1 MRKLKLF
8 TIIYSVGL
16 LALSSCATKN
26 DISDLQ
32 SQLDEIKNTQIASIN
47 TQISSINSSIISL
60 SGVDT
65 QIQGYIKALQ
75 EQAGNIEKA
84 IEQLQGDGTSLKEQ
98 LKTIN
103 EQISELQKKDD
114 ELQKQ
119 ISELKTYINSEIKSA
134 KDWVNATFVTLEKYN
149 ATADALVVIQAAIE
163 ELKNTTGIS
172 QSDIDAAI
180 SAQDKKTLADIQSA
194 CDAIEI
200 AYSKAISDAI
210 NASELSI
217 KGWINTQLAGYYTIA
232 QTDAKVSSTKTNLEN
247 QIATQKTYLE
257 GLISLLESSAGAK
270 IDENAAAIETIKE
283 QIATINSNITS
294 LSSTL
299 TSEISKFN
307 GTIESTKTEITTAYK
322 NAISTAIETL
332 DGKLTGEIASNVASI
347 NSRIDEE
354 VSSINAVI
362 DELKERVST
371 CEKDIKSIKNT
382 IYSMQL
388 DIEDLQAEIGKIL
401 ARIQSVTF
409 IPEYSDG
416 RAVMTYTNNGTIT
429 PGTAEL
435 TYELKPA
442 ETAGELLKVWKNAL
456 SVEAIYT
463 ITKSAPEM
471 AKLTIESVSVENG
484 FLMLTVSGKGLKD
497 EYFKSQ
503 CSASVRLCISDGNN
517 DLATDYVQMVP
528 WTTDVISFGDPNFKA
543 YCVENFD
550 TSGDGEITAEEAAAA
565 KSINASLLGL
575 TSLVGI
581 EYFNNLESIDVS
593 LNRLESIDLSH
604 AQKLKEIEVNGN
616 KLQSLNLSGLSAI
629 ETLNCSDNKLSN
641 IDVSAAPHLKSLICS
656 NNSIGSL
663 NLLQSKE
670 LVELQCSGNG
680 LSSLNLKNNPLIET
694 LLCRKNSLS
703 SLDVSKLSGLK
714 MLDCSNNSLTS
725 LNTYSNKELESLYC
739 SSNSIASLGVE
750 ENSKL
755 TVLDCSSNQL
765 TSLNISRNS
774 LLETINCA
782 NNKLERLDVSN
793 NSALES
799 VTCSGNPSMSKLWV
813 KDASQKASLT
823 IKKDDATAI
832 AYNNGGIYIPDANL
846 KKYLLALF
854 DDDEDGE
861 ISILESENVQN
872 VNCSG
877 RGIAD
882 LTGLEVCPNLKYLNF
897 NGNNVAVVELP
908 NLQKLETIVAYGNP
922 IKKLNVNN
930 DIALTELYLQNVST
944 NALNNTVFSINA
956 YDQAETLCLAFAG
969 TRYTTLK
976 LTNSTILK
984 SYDIAENIQLT
995 KLVASGNGLVTG
1007 VNLATL
1013 SVLTDLDLNACS
1025 LTSLNVDAN
1034 RDLVNFDC
1042 SSNKIASLNVDNN
1055 IALVNFDCS
1064 DNLLTTLRVT
1074 NNTLLERIDSNH
1086 NNLKNLNV
1094 RQNLALKELNVSYNN
1109 DITTLSLYNNPNLE
1123 TLLASYLSITSLDL
1137 SGNLNI
1143 QKVDCS
1149 YCKQLS
1155 TKLDFSKHNNIKEL
1169 YVESCPI
1176 ISLSIASSI
1185 PSLIGQYVCFPL
1197 STGVI
1202 ISADSLVKIISMT
1215 QTSTTWGPNQDETNA
1230 KNRTNGNENM
1240 QTIASRGIDKYPA
1253 FQWCQSIGQGWYLP
1267 AIEELYP
1274 LYTYFDL
1281 IQDSLTKHSGTKL
1294 ITSTYYFSSTEFY
1307 DSYAYSYNLGTGSES
1322 WSYYST
1328 NKESERIVRAIKA
1341 L

>member
-1 MRKLKLF
+1 MKTLKLF
-8 TIIYSVGL
+8 AIIFSTGL

-84 IEQLQGDGTSLKEQ
+84 IEQLQGDDTSLKEQ

-103 EQISELQKKDD
+103 EQISELQKKDN

-119 ISELKTYINSEIKSA
+119 ISDLTTYISSEIKSA

-149 ATADALVVIQAAIE
+149 ATADALATIQATIE
-163 ELKNTTGIS
+163 DLKISTSLS

-194 CDAIEI
+194 CEAIEI

-217 KGWINTQLAGYYTIA
+217 KGWVNTQLAGYYTIA
-232 QTDAKVSSTKTNLEN
+232 QTDAKVSSAKTNLEN

-299 TSEISKFN
+299 TSEINKLN

-332 DGKLTGEIASNVASI
+332 DGKLSGEIASSVASI

-354 VSSINAVI
+354 VSSINAAI

-471 AKLTIESVSVENG
+471 TKLTIESASVENG

-497 EYFKSQ
+497 EYFMSQ

-581 EYFNNLESIDVS
+581 EYFKNLESIDVS
-593 LNRLESIDLSH
+593 LNRLETIDLSH

-703 SLDVSKLSGLK
+703 SLDLSKLSGLK

-739 SSNSIASLGVE
+739 SFNSIASLGVE
-750 ENSKL
+750 ENSKM

-930 DIALTELYLQNVST
+930 DTALVGLYLQDVNT
-944 NALNNTVFSINA
+944 NALSGNVMTING
-956 YDQAETLCLAFAG
+956 YDKASTLYLAFAG
-969 TRYTTLK
+969 TRYTTLNLNNSSVLSSYNISENVHLQTLYARNNPLVESVNLTSLTS
-976 LTNSTILK
+976 LTNL
-984 SYDIAENIQLT
+984 Y
-995 KLVASGNGLVTG
+995 
-1007 VNLATL
+1007 
-1013 SVLTDLDLNACS
+1013 LNACS
-1025 LTSLNVDAN
+1025 LTALNVDAN
-1034 RDLVNFDC
+1034 IDLINLDC
-1042 SSNKIASLNVDNN
+1042 SNNKIASLMLDRNTALVSLNCSDNN
-1055 IALVNFDCS
+1055 IS
-1064 DNLLTTLRVT
+1064 TLRIS
-1074 NNTLLERIDSNH
+1074 NNAKLENVEASN
-1086 NNLKNLNV
+1086 NRLQNLNV
-1094 RQNLALKELNVSYNN
+1094 RQNKALKSINVSSNREITALDVSSNADLQSLNVSLTGLQSIDVTSNMNLESLNCFGCLFGEEIVFYTTTEYVLVVSLFEPE
-1109 DITTLSLYNNPNLE
+1109 TTLN
-1123 TLLASYLSITSLDL
+1123 
-1137 SGNLNI
+1137 
-1143 QKVDCS
+1143 
-1149 YCKQLS
+1149 
-1155 TKLDFSKHNNIKEL
+1155 
-1169 YVESCPI
+1169 
-1176 ISLSIASSI
+1176 
-1185 PSLIGQYVCFPL
+1185 
-1197 STGVI
+1197 
-1202 ISADSLVKIISMT
+1202 
-1215 QTSTTWGPNQDETNA
+1215 WQDA
-1230 KNRTNGNENM
+1230 Y
-1240 QTIASRGIDKYPA
+1240 S
-1253 FQWCQSIGQGWYLP
+1253 WCRNYGSGWYLP
-1267 AIEELYP
+1267 FINQLQEMYLVKDELN
-1274 LYTYFDL
+1274 
-1281 IQDSLTKHSGTKL
+1281 SLFNHYSGTPL
-1294 ITSTYYFSSTEFY
+1294 TT
-1307 DSYAYSYNLGTGSES
+1307 DSYYWASDVYGENSYDTISMRNGHTGGISK
-1322 WSYYST
+1322 T
-1328 NKESERIVRAIKA
+1328 VKEHVRAIKK
-1341 L
+1341 LKLN